1 MERIS
6 NNRKQIV
13 VALAALLA
21 ACATAQDVDRAK
33 NSWQGATY
41 EDVLR
46 AWGAPARSTTTSDGR
61 YWYTWETVAVA
72 QPSSSV
78 GFSIGGMS
86 IGGRGG
92 TGVGVGTSVP
102 VGSPPAPESC
112 QRTLI
117 FQDGVVVDQ
126 AWQGPPS
133 MCAEFKHP
141 K

>member
-1 MERIS
+1 
-6 NNRKQIV
+6 V

-21 ACATAQDVDRAK
+21 ACATAQDVDKAK
-33 NSWQGATY
+33 GSWQGATY
-41 EDVLR
+41 EEVLR
-46 AWGAPARSTTTSDGR
+46 AWGAPARSTTTTDGR

-86 IGGRGG
+86 IGGRGA

-117 FQDGVVVDQ
+117 FQDGRVVDQ
-126 AWQGPPS
+126 SWQGPPS

-141 K
+141 

>member
-1 MERIS
+1 M
-6 NNRKQIV
+6 

-21 ACATAQDVDRAK
+21 ACATAQDVDKAK
-33 NSWQGATY
+33 GSWQGATY
-41 EDVLR
+41 EEVLR
-46 AWGAPARSTTTSDGR
+46 AWGAPARSTTTTDGR

-86 IGGRGG
+86 IGGRGA

-117 FQDGVVVDQ
+117 FQDGRVVDQ
-126 AWQGPPS
+126 SWQGPPS

-141 K
+141 